1 MIYDYHVYKHL
12 YNIYIYIYLYI
23 YFIYTIYIEGPP
35 TWSVQPST
43 PLLIPINTKAK
54 LLRVALKKSCLD
66 RII

>member
-1 MIYDYHVYKHL
+1 M
-12 YNIYIYIYLYI
+12 
-23 YFIYTIYIEGPP
+23 YFIYTIYIEGPL